1 MCSRHACKSRAGLM
15 LRPTKAL
22 EVCQCTGV
30 MPACRQVALHA
41 ACKACNL
48 VHQLCV
54 HCRWPIHDCKAGRDQ
69 RSLQRAHTNIGC
81 LAAKLGGK
89 LLFVCQLIVVHSCA
103 VILSL
108 SQRPLQ
114 HGSMF
119 IADTYQNPSKCVN
132 ICTLSQSI
140 PSNWV
145 NSFSQHLSTARLTFR
160 CFFFVYAQL
169 TATLVTTLAPSLS
182 TAKAPL
188 QVYFSVYEQLKTTLS
203 HKAKG
208 HDWIKQ
214 PAIHMGA
221 ACGAGAATLAF
232 ANPLFVVKT
241 RLQTQHM
248 GLKSA
253 RSNGVL
259 YKGTFDALSRIAR
272 EEGIAGLYRSACKH
286 LTYVLLSSETH
297 VHGSACCYG
306 KTACRR
312 CRWLCSLSMQC
323 AASLCASWTD
333 HAFKQCQLTGKCHLD
348 ATKSYKL
355 SS

>member
-1 MCSRHACKSRAGLM
+1 M

-30 MPACRQVALHA
+30 MPACRQVTLHA
-41 ACKACNL
+41 ACKACSL
-48 VHQLCV
+48 VHQLFFTAGGLSMIAKQEGIKGLYRGLTPTLVALLPNWAVSLLCLPPD
-54 HCRWPIHDCKAGRDQ
+54 HCAELCCHAQPVSNA
-69 RSLQRAHTNIGC
+69 LE
-81 LAAKLGGK
+81 
-89 LLFVCQLIVVHSCA
+89 
-103 VILSL
+103 
-108 SQRPLQ
+108 

-119 IADTYQNPSKCVN
+119 LADTSESPSKCVN

-145 NSFSQHLSTARLTFR
+145 NSLSQHLLTARLTCR
-160 CFFFVYAQL
+160 CVFSVYVQL
-169 TATLVTTLAPSLS
+169 KSTLVTTLAPSLS
-182 TAKAPL
+182 TAKAPS

-286 LTYVLLSSETH
+286 VT
-297 VHGSACCYG
+297 CCFHQKHMFMAQPVVGY
-306 KTACRR
+306 A
-312 CRWLCSLSMQC
+312 
-323 AASLCASWTD
+323 
-333 HAFKQCQLTGKCHLD
+333 H
-348 ATKSYKL
+348 
-355 SS
+355 